1 MLDAARVD
9 ELTNDRSFFGAKMA
23 SKRDQIKTEALRLF
37 VELGVDAV
45 SVRGIA
51 AACAMKPSN
60 LYAHFASR
68 EALVAELFREGYAAY
83 GVLMAEIAALPGPFR
98 PRLDRFVREI
108 CRLHDEDNLRFRFLV
123 MTQHGFLHHVARDE
137 RNPVEVICRA
147 VAAAMDAGEIP
158 AREPELMAM
167 GIIGLIVQPATGR
180 LYGRL
185 TGGLLERADT
195 IAAMC
200 WRALS

>member
-1 MLDAARVD
+1 MRDPGGK
-9 ELTNDRSFFGAKMA
+9 RSL
-23 SKRDQIKTEALRLF
+23 IKTEALRLF
-37 VELGVDAV
+37 VEHGVDAV
-45 SVRGIA
+45 SVRDIA
-51 AACAMKPSN
+51 AACDMKPSN

-68 EALVAELFREGYAAY
+68 DALVFELFREGYADY
-83 GVLMAEIAALPGPFR
+83 GERMATIAASPGPFR
-98 PRLDRFVREI
+98 VRLERMVREI
-108 CRLHDEDNLRFRFLV
+108 CRLHDEDNVRFRFLV
-123 MTQHGFLHHVARDE
+123 MTQHEFLHHVERNE

-158 AREPELMAM
+158 SREPELMAM
-167 GIIGLIVQPATGR
+167 AIIGVIVQPATGI

-185 TGGLLERADT
+185 TGMLQDRADT